1 MRIGTHSTFARV
13 LYGIR
18 RNYADLL
25 RAQQQLTTGLR
36 ILRPSDDPAGA
47 ARSIQLE
54 RGLSEVGRFQR
65 AAAAGRDGVEAAAS
79 TLLDG
84 STLLSEARELVL
96 QGMNGTL
103 SPDDRRA
110 LAEEVELIRSQLL
123 ELANRELSGRYLFGG
138 IESKSPPFEE
148 ITVGGRTLV
157 VYRGSD
163 QSGSVLAGEGVEIEL
178 APPGSELFA
187 RFAPSATRF
196 AGLTGVASGLTAD
209 EGTGSAELLF
219 RHTST
224 DAGAVASVG
233 VALAGGGAAD
243 TLLGANVLTIDPVA
257 GTIQLGSGPA
267 VALPPVGSSAAS
279 DFVVQNAQGGELH
292 LDLTGYTGA
301 AFTGTVVGNG
311 SVSFEGGAEVAL
323 SFTETDLELA
333 DPTSGAVIHLDT
345 TGVGRAGSELVTF
358 GGRTNAFDVLA
369 GIAEDLRN
377 GDGLEPSDLLAR
389 LNGRLA
395 DLDRHAEDVR
405 VGLGILGSRSQ
416 RLQVSSQRAVD
427 VEVQLLGQ
435 LSGVRDADTAEVALD
450 LARADQILQV
460 AQASGARLI
469 QTSLLNFLG

>member
-13 LYGIR
+13 LAGIR

-25 RAQQQLTTGLR
+25 RAQAQLTTGLR

-54 RGLSEVGRFQR
+54 RGLSEVARFQR
-65 AAAAGRDGVEAAAS
+65 TAAAGRDGVEGAAS
-79 TLLDG
+79 SLVDG

-103 SPDDRRA
+103 SAEDRRA
-110 LAEEVELIRSQLL
+110 LAEEVDLIRSQML

-138 IESKSPPFEE
+138 IESDRPPFEE
-148 ITVGGRTLV
+148 VTIGGRTLV

-163 QSGSVLAGEGVEIEL
+163 RSGSVLAGEGVEIEL

-187 RFAPSATRF
+187 RFAPSVTRF

-209 EGTGSAELLF
+209 EGTGSTELLF

-224 DAGAVASVG
+224 DPGALASVG
-233 VALAGGGAAD
+233 IALANGGADD

-267 VALPPVGSSAAS
+267 VALPAAGSPAAS
-279 DFVVQNAQGGELH
+279 DFVVENALGGELH
-292 LDLTGYTGA
+292 LDLTGYTGV

-311 SVSFEGGAEVAL
+311 SVSFAGGAEVAL
-323 SFTETDLELA
+323 SFAETDLELS
-333 DPTSGAVIHLDT
+333 DPATGAIVHLDT
-345 TGVGRAGSELVTF
+345 TGVARAGSELVTF
-358 GGRTNAFDVLA
+358 GGRTNVFDVLA

-377 GDGLEPSDLLAR
+377 GAGLEPSDQLAR

-395 DLDRHAEDVR
+395 DLDRHAEDLR
-405 VGLGILGSRSQ
+405 VGIGILGSRSQ
-416 RLQVSSQRAVD
+416 RLQVSGQRAGD
-427 VEVQLLGQ
+427 VEVQLLAQ

-460 AQASGARLI
+460 AQASGVRLI